1 MVEIRR
7 SIYKSQI
14 ANRQLRKRS
23 GACHETSPSDWWT
36 RAGRRCRKFNDMIA
50 LRESLGSRFVEEV
63 RALFSKSGSLAKAKN
78 FEYRPQQQEMGVAVA
93 QALEED
99 RHLVVEAGTGVGKSI
114 AYLAP
119 AILFAIEKKKKAVI
133 STHTINL
140 QEQLLYKDIPILK
153 KVLPIEFEAAL
164 MKGRQNYLC
173 PRRLE
178 RALQQAHE
186 LFTTS
191 ETAELARL
199 VEWAATT
206 KDGSLS
212 DLAVEPDPKVWTQV
226 CSEPHICTTKTC
238 GQHSNCFFQQARK
251 RLLAA
256 DVIVLNHTLLFM
268 LLGAPIEQEE
278 RESGY
283 LFPNDFIIFD
293 EAHTLEQ
300 TASRQ
305 IGIGVSQYG
314 LRATIQRLYNARTR
328 KGLFTLTRDAAGVTL
343 AAGLVDEIDA
353 FFRALDERCDFRKG
367 REFRVRTADFVPDTI
382 SARLIAVQS
391 RLGEAVK
398 RTEDEF
404 LKSELQEM
412 GRRISD
418 ARLGIMAF
426 LEQSED
432 GYVYWVERTGKAAHY
447 LTLNAAPI
455 DVAPVLERMLFRE
468 DCSCVLTSATLAVDR
483 PDLAYFR
490 NRIGAGEV
498 EPLQLGSPFDFST
511 QMKLFVVRKM
521 PDPRDAGY
529 TEALAHWVAH
539 FVLETQGRAFVLF
552 TSYRG
557 MQQLAGE
564 MESFF
569 SESKMNLFVQGQ
581 GMPRGKL
588 LEQFR
593 TTPRSVLFGTDSF
606 WMGVDVPGDAL
617 SNVIITRLP
626 FAVPDHP
633 LIEAKLELVEARG
646 GDAFTEYSLP
656 EAILK
661 FRQGVGRLIR
671 TKSDNGIVVVLD
683 NRIVTRPYG
692 RAFLQ
697 ALPECPVKVI

>member
-1 MVEIRR
+1 
-7 SIYKSQI
+7 
-14 ANRQLRKRS
+14 
-23 GACHETSPSDWWT
+23 
-36 RAGRRCRKFNDMIA
+36 MIA
-50 LRESLGSRFVEEV
+50 LRDSLESDFIEEV
-63 RALFSKSGSLAKAKN
+63 RSLFSKEGLLSRAKN
-78 FEYRPQQQEMGVAVA
+78 FEYRPEQQQMAVAVA
-93 QALEED
+93 RALEEE

-119 AILFAIEKKKKAVI
+119 SILYAIREKKKAVV

-140 QEQLLYKDIPILK
+140 QEQLLHKDIPILRK
-153 KVLPIEFEAAL
+153 ILPLEFEAAL

-178 RALQQAHE
+178 RALQQASE

-191 ETAELARL
+191 ETAELARIAD
-199 VEWAATT
+199 WARTT
-206 KDGSLS
+206 TDGSLS
-212 DLAVEPDPKVWTQV
+212 DLAIEPDPKVWAQV
-226 CSEPHICTTKTC
+226 CSEAHICTGKTC
-238 GQHSNCFFQQARK
+238 GQGLNCFFQQARK

-256 DVIVLNHTLLFM
+256 DIIIINHTLLFM
-268 LLGAPIEQEE
+268 LLGSPAEQLE

-293 EAHTLEQ
+293 EAHTLEH

-314 LRATIQRLYNARTR
+314 LRATVQRLYNARTR
-328 KGLFTLTRDAAGVTL
+328 KGLFTVTRDAAGVTL
-343 AAGLVDEIDA
+343 AGAIVDELDA
-353 FFRALDERCDFRKG
+353 FFRAIDERCDFRKG
-367 REFRVRTADFVPDTI
+367 REVRVREADFVPDTI
-382 SARLIAVQS
+382 SGRLIALQARIAEV
-391 RLGEAVK
+391 VK

-404 LKSELQEM
+404 LKAELQEL
-412 GRRISD
+412 GRRIHD
-418 ARLGIMAF
+418 ARVGIVTF
-426 LEQSED
+426 LEQGAE
-432 GYVYWVERTGKAAHY
+432 GYVYWVERTGKTAQF

-455 DVAPVLERMLFRE
+455 DIAPVLQRMIFRD
-468 DCSCVLTSATLAVDR
+468 DCSCVMTSATLAVGR

-490 NRIGAGEV
+490 ERIGAVEV
-498 EPLQLGSPFDFST
+498 EPLQLGSPFDFT
-511 QMKLFVVRKM
+511 EQMKLFVVRKM

-529 TEALAHWVAH
+529 AKALAHWVAH
-539 FVLETQGRAFVLF
+539 FVTETEGRAFVLF
-552 TSYRG
+552 TSYRV

-564 MESFF
+564 MQGFF
-569 SESKMNLFVQGQ
+569 VENDMNLLVQGQ
-581 GMPRGKL
+581 GAPRGKL
-588 LEQFR
+588 LEQFKA
-593 TTPRSVLFGTDSF
+593 TPRSILFGTDSF

-661 FRQGVGRLIR
+661 LRQGVGRLIR
-671 TKSDNGIVVVLD
+671 TKSDHGIVVILD

>member
-1 MVEIRR
+1 V
-7 SIYKSQI
+7 
-14 ANRQLRKRS
+14 
-23 GACHETSPSDWWT
+23 
-36 RAGRRCRKFNDMIA
+36 IA
-50 LRESLGSRFVEEV
+50 LKDSLESDFIEEV
-63 RALFSKSGSLAKAKN
+63 SSLFSKEGLLSRAKN
-78 FEYRPQQQEMGVAVA
+78 FEYRPEQQQMAVAVA
-93 QALEED
+93 HALEEE

-119 AILFAIEKKKKAVI
+119 SILYAIQRKKKALV

-140 QEQLLYKDIPILK
+140 QEQLLHKDIPILRK
-153 KVLPIEFEAAL
+153 ILPIEFEAAL

-178 RALQQAHE
+178 RALQQASE

-191 ETAELARL
+191 ETAELARIAD
-199 VEWAATT
+199 WARTT
-206 KDGSLS
+206 TDGSLS
-212 DLAVEPDPKVWTQV
+212 DLAIEPDPKVWTQV
-226 CSEPHICTTKTC
+226 CSEAHICTGQTC
-238 GQHSNCFFQQARK
+238 GQGSNCFFQQARK

-256 DVIVLNHTLLFM
+256 DVIVINHTLLFM
-268 LLGAPIEQEE
+268 LLGSPAEQLE

-314 LRATIQRLYNARTR
+314 LRAAVQRLYNARTR
-328 KGLFTLTRDAAGVTL
+328 KGLFTVTRDAAGVTL
-343 AAGLVDEIDA
+343 AGALVDEIDA
-353 FFRALDERCDFRKG
+353 FFRAIDDRCDFRKG
-367 REFRVRTADFVPDTI
+367 REVRIRQADFVPDTI
-382 SARLIAVQS
+382 SGRLIALQARIAEV
-391 RLGEAVK
+391 VK

-404 LKSELQEM
+404 LKAELQEL
-412 GRRISD
+412 GRRIHD
-418 ARLGIMAF
+418 ARVGIVTF
-426 LEQSED
+426 LEQGAE
-432 GYVYWVERTGKAAHY
+432 GYVYWVERTGKSAQF

-455 DVAPVLERMLFRE
+455 DIAPVLQRMIFRD
-468 DCSCVLTSATLAVDR
+468 DCSCVMTSATLAVGR

-490 NRIGAGEV
+490 ERIGAGEV
-498 EPLQLGSPFDFST
+498 EPLQLGSPFDFT
-511 QMKLFVVRKM
+511 EQMKLFLVRKM

-529 TEALAHWVAH
+529 AKALAHWIAH
-539 FVLETQGRAFVLF
+539 FVTETEGRAFVLF
-552 TSYRG
+552 TSYRV
-557 MQQLAGE
+557 MQQLTDE
-564 MESFF
+564 MRPFF
-569 SESKMNLFVQGQ
+569 AENDMNLLVQGQ
-581 GMPRGKL
+581 GAPRGKL
-588 LEQFR
+588 LEQFKA
-593 TTPRSVLFGTDSF
+593 TPRSILFGTDSF

-661 FRQGVGRLIR
+661 LRQGVGRLIR
-671 TKSDNGIVVVLD
+671 TKSDRGIVVILD